1 MYETIA
7 RSIHILHSQSH
18 THTHIDDENGNDE
31 DANTNDNKY
40 PPSSSLFAH

>member
-7 RSIHILHSQSH
+7 RSIHILHSQS
-18 THTHIDDENGNDE
+18 HTHIDDENGNDE